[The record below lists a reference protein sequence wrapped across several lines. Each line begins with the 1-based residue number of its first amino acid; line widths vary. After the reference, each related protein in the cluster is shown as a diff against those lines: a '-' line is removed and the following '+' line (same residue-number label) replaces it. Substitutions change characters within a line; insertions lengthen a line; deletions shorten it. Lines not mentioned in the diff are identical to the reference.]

1 MKQGVI
7 FIVISA
13 LFLSLAAPS
22 HATVVSTNSQDCS
35 VIDTTDGHT
44 EDWEN
49 ITSLKEDQSSV
60 EGTTYYYKDSA
71 WVTEKPESPEASVNL
86 DQWTDITL
94 MKMCTTADDMFM
106 MMETTWP
113 MMTYKKDGK
122 YVDWWYS
129 VDGQGASLP
138 LPADWPYNMVWKM
151 QDVEGAGDII
161 YFVADIE
168 MFEGVND
175 FDDGTDFPTLWLY
188 EETNTELSFE
198 DATWNPAEDTK
209 LTRIALSDDEEA
221 NNDQPD
227 CEDNDQD
234 CQENNF
240 EEISEELEE
249 FQAFEV
255 RQQISELF
263 EYADFSYGDV
273 INISVAMYNMTD
285 LNIVSESHSVYVTEQ
300 TDTASYK
307 MSKRGVRKLR
317 ALKNSKSEESIR
329 LQWRPYKSN
338 ERYAKAYQIKVWEE
352 GKVKPVQIV
361 RNTQRSSYTIR
372 NLEPGT
378 TYRAIVRA
386 VNHPDTYTK
395 AKDKLS
401 AWSSGYKW
409 TTDPIQ

>member
-1 MKQGVI
+1 MKRGGFFVI
-7 FIVISA
+7 ISA
-13 LFLSLAAPS
+13 IFFSIAMPSQAA
-22 HATVVSTNSQDCS
+22 VVSTNSQDCS

-49 ITSLKEDQSSV
+49 ITSLKDDPSSV
-60 EGTTYYYKDSA
+60 KGTTYYYSDGE
-71 WVTEKPESPEASVNL
+71 WVTEKPANPEASVNL

-113 MMTYKKDGK
+113 MMTYKKDGE

-129 VDGQGASLP
+129 FNENDESLP
-138 LPADWPYNMVWKM
+138 MPADWPYSMVWKM
-151 QDVEGAGDII
+151 QDVEGAGGII
-161 YFVADIE
+161 YFVADLE
-168 MFEGVND
+168 MTAGVND
-175 FDDGTDFPTLWLY
+175 FNDDVDFPTLWLY
-188 EETNTELSFE
+188 EESDTELSFE
-198 DATWNPAEDTK
+198 EASWNPNEDTK
-209 LTRIALSDDEEA
+209 LTRIALSDDEEVDSDLPEEGVEEA
-221 NNDQPD
+221 S
-227 CEDNDQD
+227 
-234 CQENNF
+234 QE
-240 EEISEELEE
+240 EEA

-255 RQQISELF
+255 RQQIHELF

-285 LNIVSESHSVYVTEQ
+285 LNIVSESHSVYVAEQ

-317 ALKNSKSEESIR
+317 AIKNTVSTESIR
-329 LQWRPYKSN
+329 LHWKPYKNNGS
-338 ERYAKAYQIKVWEE
+338 YAKAYQIKVWEE
-352 GKVKPVQIV
+352 GKENPVQIV
-361 RNTQRSSYTIR
+361 RNIKRSSHTMR

-395 AKDKLS
+395 TKDKLS

-409 TTDPIQ
+409 STDIIQ